1 MAKDQDGKG
10 TKKPNGDGPK
20 PAGIGAGSAQPAA
33 AGARTSSQAQ
43 LGVLAQY
50 VKDLSFESPG
60 APQTL
65 QGPGENP
72 QLQIGVN
79 VNAGPRGDDL
89 HEVVVHIEA
98 HAKSDAGVIYN
109 VELDY
114 AGLFRIKNVPQNLL
128 QHVMFVDCPTLIFPF
143 VRRVIADVVRDG
155 GFPPLMLDPIDFS
168 GLYAQNMAKSGE
180 GEAGQPN

>member
-1 MAKDQDGKG
+1 MAKDQDGKD

-20 PAGIGAGSAQPAA
+20 PAGLGAGPAQSAA

-109 VELDY
+109 IELDY
-114 AGLFRIKNVPQNLL
+114 AGLFRIKNVPQHLL
-128 QHVMFVDCPTLIFPF
+128 QPVMFVDCPTLIFPF

-168 GLYAQNMAKSGE
+168 ALYAQNMAKSAE
-180 GEAGQPN
+180 GDTGQPN

>member
-1 MAKDQDGKG
+1 MAKDDKVKD

-20 PAGIGAGSAQPAA
+20 PAGAGPAETAATSARAGS
-33 AGARTSSQAQ
+33 GAQ

-79 VNAGPRGDDL
+79 VNAGPRGEDL
-89 HEVVVHIEA
+89 YEVIVHIEA

-109 VELDY
+109 IELDY
-114 AGLFRIKNVPQNLL
+114 AGLFRIKNVPENML
-128 QHVMFVDCPTLIFPF
+128 QPVMFVDCPTLIFPF

-155 GFPPLMLDPIDFS
+155 GFPPLMLDPIDFA
-168 GLYAQNMAKSGE
+168 GLYAQNMGQDGKTAPQ
-180 GEAGQPN
+180 QPN